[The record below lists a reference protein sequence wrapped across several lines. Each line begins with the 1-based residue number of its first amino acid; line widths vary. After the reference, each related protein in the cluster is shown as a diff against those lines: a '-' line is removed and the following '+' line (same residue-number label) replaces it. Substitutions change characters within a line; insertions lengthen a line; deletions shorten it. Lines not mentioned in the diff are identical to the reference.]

1 MPQMRNEFKKLVDVT
16 ERHNSFLLL
25 SHIDP
30 DGDAIGSLIAL
41 LLLLERRGKKAI
53 AFDQNGVP
61 EIYRFLKGSDRITT
75 TISPSDHFEVAI
87 FLECPTVQRAGEGC
101 ASIIEKIPLWVNI
114 DHHVENA
121 RFGPLN
127 IVDPELCAVAEIV
140 FALFETMREPI
151 DLVVGEALYVAI
163 MTDTGSFKYPNT
175 TPRAH
180 ETSAQLLRLGINPHD
195 IYQKVY
201 ENLSVPAALIN
212 ARAHSTL
219 EIDDS
224 ISCITITRAMLREA
238 GATAEDTHDI
248 VNLGRNIQSVE
259 VALLFRETDNGIK
272 VSLRSKTSLNVN
284 EIAVRFGGGG
294 HLRAAGC
301 TIKGSMEE
309 AKKQVFEAVRKALKE
324 VHKGNAGAS
333 AR

>member
-1 MPQMRNEFKKLVDVT
+1 MRNEFKELVQVI

-41 LLLLERRGKKAI
+41 LLLLERKGKKAI
-53 AFDQNGVP
+53 AFDQDGVP
-61 EIYRFLKGSDRITT
+61 EIYRFLKCSDRITT
-75 TISPSDHFEVAI
+75 AIPPSARFDVAI

-101 ASIIEKIPLWVNI
+101 ASIIEKIPFWVNI
-114 DHHVENA
+114 DHHMENA
-121 RFGPLN
+121 RFGHLN
-127 IVDPELCAVAEIV
+127 IVDPKLCAVAEIV
-140 FALFETMREPI
+140 FDLFNAMGEPI
-151 DLVVGEALYVAI
+151 DLVVGEALYAAI

-180 ETSAQLLRLGINPHD
+180 ETSAQLLQLGINPHD
-195 IYQKVY
+195 TYQKIY
-201 ENLSVPAALIN
+201 ENLSVPAALVT

-219 EIDDS
+219 EIADS

-248 VNLGRNIQSVE
+248 VNLGRNIRSVE

-272 VSLRSKTSLNVN
+272 VSLRSKTFLNVN
-284 EIAVRFGGGG
+284 EIAVQFGGGG

-309 AKKQVFEAVRKALKE
+309 AKKLVFAAVRKALKE
-324 VHKGNAGAS
+324 ARKTNAGHGNH
-333 AR
+333 

>member
-1 MPQMRNEFKKLVDVT
+1 MTNEFKELVDVI
-16 ERHNSFLLL
+16 ERHDSFLLL

-41 LLLLERRGKKAI
+41 LLLLRRRGKKAI
-53 AFDQNGVP
+53 AFDRDGVP
-61 EIYRFLKGSDRITT
+61 EIYRFLKCSDQITT
-75 TISPSDHFEVAI
+75 TVSPSERFDVAI

-101 ASIIEKIPLWVNI
+101 ASVVEKIPFWVNI
-114 DHHVENA
+114 DHHMENA
-121 RFGPLN
+121 RFGHLN

-140 FALFETMREPI
+140 FDLFNAMREPI
-151 DLVVGEALYVAI
+151 DIVVGEALYVAI

-180 ETSAQLLRLGINPHD
+180 ETSARLLRLGIGPHGM
-195 IYQKVY
+195 YQKIY

-224 ISCITITRAMLREA
+224 ISCITITRAMLKET

-248 VNLGRNIQSVE
+248 VNLGRNISSVE

-272 VSLRSKTSLNVN
+272 VSLRSKTSLKVN
-284 EIAVRFGGGG
+284 EIAVQFGGGG

-301 TIKGSMEE
+301 TIKGSMEQ

-324 VHKGNAGAS
+324 ARTTNAGA
-333 AR
+333 RDH